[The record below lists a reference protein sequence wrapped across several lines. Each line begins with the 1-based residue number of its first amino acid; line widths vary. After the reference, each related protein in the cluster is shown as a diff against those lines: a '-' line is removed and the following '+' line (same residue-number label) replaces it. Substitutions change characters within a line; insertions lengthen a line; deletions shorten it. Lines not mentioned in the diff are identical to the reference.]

1 MKRLH
6 IHISVANLDS
16 NIDFYSKL
24 FGVEPSVVKEDYAK
38 WMLDDPYV
46 NFAIS
51 QRGAPLGLNHL
62 GLQVDS
68 SDALSALNEQLQT
81 LQTEVREEKG
91 TSCCYA
97 MSDKYWIKD
106 PQGIAWEQFHTLSS
120 IPVFSEKPELES
132 TVACCVP
139 LVDESKVTATPC
151 CTPSQTASCC

>member
-6 IHISVANLDS
+6 IHISVADLNS
-16 NIDFYSKL
+16 NIGFYSKL
-24 FGVEPSVVKEDYAK
+24 FGAEPSVVKEDYAK

-51 QRGAPLGLNHL
+51 QRGAALGLNHL

-68 SDALSALNEQLQT
+68 NDALNALNEQLKT

-120 IPVFSEKPELES
+120 IPVFSEKADLDS

-139 LVDESKVTATPC
+139 IVDEPKATATPC
-151 CTPSQTASCC
+151 CTPSNTGSCC